1 MSLLAEESA
10 SRSVAS
16 GNCDVMAILCC
27 AVYVDAGI
35 VHDDVEIDML
45 GGVAGGAVTNAIEVL
60 AVTSTS
66 VVSLVVTDDVE
77 TEVLGGGVLPVD
89 VVGSMAVIGTGA
101 LTVAHSLDVLGSKY
115 ASGSQLRYKLTLFG
129 VNM

>member
-1 MSLLAEESA
+1 MSLLPDGST

-16 GNCDVMAILCC
+16 CNCDVMAVLCC
-27 AVYVDAGI
+27 VVFVDSAIVDA
-35 VHDDVEIDML
+35 DVDIDVL
-45 GGVAGGAVTNAIEVL
+45 GDVAGGAVTNAIEVL

-115 ASGSQLRYKLTLFG
+115 ASGSQLSYKLTLFG

>member
-1 MSLLAEESA
+1 MVFVDSA
-10 SRSVAS
+10 
-16 GNCDVMAILCC
+16 I
-27 AVYVDAGI
+27 VDA
-35 VHDDVEIDML
+35 DVDIDVL
-45 GGVAGGAVTNAIEVL
+45 GDVAGGAVTNAIEVL